1 MGYESH
7 WTGQVRIEPALT
19 WAEIKN
25 DRSRGFQDLKL
36 LLDEH
41 TEDTLTG
48 QTRIITAS
56 VIEPLTGGA
65 YNGYDVEAELQS
77 VIDAHPSH
85 EFTGTIEARPLDPGG
100 TPWRYVVQ
108 GRMVVRQEPRTVW
121 PGEDEARLEQA
132 RRIAV
137 ALEQENAQQAE
148 RLNTIREYADGLE
161 DHLVGDAW
169 HLAHTIKQ
177 LAADEITVVEVLAED
192 GDQ

>member
-85 EFTGTIEARPLDPGG
+85 EFTGAIEARPLDPGG
-100 TPWRYVVQ
+100 TPWRYVVE
-108 GRMVVRQEPRTVW
+108 GRTVVRQEPRTVW
-121 PGEDEARLEQA
+121 PGGDEARLEQA

-137 ALEQENAQQAE
+137 ALEQENAQLTDQVKRVRDWA
-148 RLNTIREYADGLE
+148 TSHEYRWLHELLDGVGTHGG
-161 DHLVGDAW
+161 HL
-169 HLAHTIKQ
+169 
-177 LAADEITVVEVLAED
+177 
-192 GDQ
+192 